1 MRHLQVIAIAW
12 VAFGAFAPAR
22 ADELA
27 MQDLKA
33 LDAQH
38 AWSELLG
45 RADQVKP
52 SARDASWKQL
62 VVSAATHVVD
72 AISTDTATSVDTAR
86 ALIEVVP
93 PAERKY
99 PFVRED
105 RGYLAAKG
113 KALERV
119 VSLCKQNDHRG
130 CGVLVGSLAAGVDH
144 FAKGTAREIA
154 MLVSDDIGP
163 AEAMHF
169 WTLAVAD
176 DPAACK
182 EIGVERAVIAALSV
196 GGDRVAD
203 AQKTA
208 IACFA
213 SLESALTQELI
224 ATSDN
229 SPYAKNAC
237 PVLKPRGAMTV
248 LKKKKCS

>member
-12 VAFGAFAPAR
+12 FTFGALVPAR

-45 RADQVKP
+45 RADQVRP
-52 SARDASWKQL
+52 SARDASWKPL

-72 AISTDTATSVDTAR
+72 GISTETATSVDTAR
-86 ALIEVVP
+86 ALIELVP
-93 PAERKY
+93 PTERRY

-105 RGYLAAKG
+105 RGYLAAKA

-119 VSLCKQNDHRG
+119 VSLCKHNDRRG
-130 CGVLVGSLAAGVDH
+130 CGVLVGSLSAGVDH

-154 MLVSDDIGP
+154 MMVSDDIGP
-163 AEAMHF
+163 AEAMRF

-182 EIGVERAVIAALSV
+182 EIGVERAVIAVLSA
-196 GGDRVAD
+196 GGNRVAD
-203 AQKTA
+203 AQNTA
-208 IACFA
+208 IACFPT
-213 SLESALTQELI
+213 LESALTQELI
-224 ATSDN
+224 ASDN
-229 SPYAKNAC
+229 SSYAKNAC